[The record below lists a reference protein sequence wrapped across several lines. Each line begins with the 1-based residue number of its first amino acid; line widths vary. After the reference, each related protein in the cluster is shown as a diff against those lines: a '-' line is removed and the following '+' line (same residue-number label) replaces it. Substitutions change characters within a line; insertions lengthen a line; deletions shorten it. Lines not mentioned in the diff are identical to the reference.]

1 MNINKEWHV
10 AHPMP
15 KNPSVEQRIE
25 WHVEHS
31 KNCACRDIPPKLKV
45 EIKKRNIKPQLG
57 RKLSKV
63 SS

>member
-15 KNPSVEQRIE
+15 KNPSIEQRIE
-25 WHVEHS
+25 WHVEHR

-45 EIKKRNIKPQLG
+45 EIKKRNIKPRLG

>member
-15 KNPSVEQRIE
+15 KNPSIEQRIE
-25 WHVEHS
+25 WHVEHC